1 MGERREKF
9 VLDHDFVRS
18 ARHSDVQFDD
28 GVWELIDNA
37 IDAES
42 SQIYVEIQILPG
54 DVNRL
59 IVMDDGKGIPT
70 WVTDSFEPDSEPRR
84 GIPFVLAYGGRSH
97 GEKKRNAR
105 IGRFGIGLSQTAC
118 CLTGRSDVW
127 SKTADDAKWRHGY
140 YDFDE
145 LMKSEDCT
153 MEPEREVEAPEG
165 VLPLDPDHGTIV
177 RMDIDRNTI
186 RYSGSAV
193 DRISKLV
200 GQVYRRWL
208 AEPGHRLVIKN
219 VPLKGKEQL
228 MEVLPRD
235 PLHLIE
241 NSFEV
246 RETVSGKLVGEDEL
260 VLTPEHPLWPEEA
273 SEEGFDEAWIRM
285 RVVRIPQAEWR
296 RSVGLPPSTG
306 TGGAAVFNKEE
317 ESVFRKWGITV
328 ETQGFSLLRN
338 GREIGC
344 WMDLGMFANHP
355 DYTYFRGEVDFHP
368 ALDTLFGI
376 ENNKSRSSVPQE
388 VVDLLKPMWA
398 PLQTEYL
405 AQRKEEQELTKQLRI
420 EQRQA
425 KQAEAI
431 ARQASDFLPQP
442 AFSEEDLAKAEEYR
456 RKERERR
463 KKDIRERI
471 AAKSAPIAKRKESAE
486 AAGDVANARAAR
498 DQLSQLEQQ
507 QSNLEADVDHRFGG
521 HSPVRF
527 TEAPLESR
535 EIYRQTD
542 RGTESEV
549 TIANDTVFY
558 DEIYRQTEDKEH
570 LRIPLDL
577 VFGSLGLAEFYHT
590 RESGDIE
597 RAQMKW
603 ELARREVSGF
613 VDTFVKALIK
623 HRGSIS
629 GEKEGG
635 A

>member
-1 MGERREKF
+1 MEDERREQF
-9 VLDHDFVRS
+9 VLDHDFLNS
-18 ARHSDVQFDD
+18 ARSSDLQFDD

-37 IDAES
+37 IDAGAK
-42 SQIYVEIQILPG
+42 QIFVEIRIMPN
-54 DVNRL
+54 DINRL
-59 IVMDDGKGIPT
+59 IVMDDGHGIPT
-70 WVTDSFEPDSEPRR
+70 WITDPFEPDSEPRP

-97 GEKKRNAR
+97 GDKKRNDR
-105 IGRFGIGLSQTAC
+105 IGRFGIGLSNTAC
-118 CLTGRSDVW
+118 CLTGHTNIW
-127 SKTADDAKWRHGY
+127 SKTADDAKWRYGY

-145 LMKSEDCT
+145 LMESEDCT
-153 MEPEREVEAPEG
+153 MEPEVEVDSTGELIPSNLE
-165 VLPLDPDHGTIV
+165 HGTIV
-177 RMDIDRNTI
+177 LMDINRDTI

-200 GQVYRRWL
+200 GRVYRRWL
-208 AEPGHRLVIKN
+208 ADPEHRLVIKN
-219 VPLKGKEQL
+219 VPLKAKEQF
-228 MEVLPRD
+228 MKVLPRD

-246 RETVSGKLVGEDEL
+246 QETVQGIVVGEDEI
-260 VLTPEHPLWPEEA
+260 VLTSEHPLWPEEA

-285 RVVRIPQAEWR
+285 KVVRIPQAEWR

-317 ESVFRKWGITV
+317 ETQFRKWGITG

-344 WMDLGMFANHP
+344 WLNLGLFNNHHKF
-355 DYTYFRGEVDFHP
+355 TYFRGEVDFHP
-368 ALDTLFGI
+368 ALDNLFGI

-388 VVDLLKPMWA
+388 VVDLLKPMWI
-398 PLQTEYL
+398 PLQSAYMT
-405 AQRKEEQELTKQLRI
+405 QRKEEAELYKKFRI
-420 EQRQA
+420 EQRQN

-442 AFSEEDLAKAEEYR
+442 AFNEDDLAKSEKYR

-463 KKDIRERI
+463 KKEIRERI
-471 AAKSAPIAKRKESAE
+471 AAKSGPIAARKEAAE
-486 AAGDVANARAAR
+486 AAGDAAAVRAAQ

-507 QSNLEADVDHRFGG
+507 QADLEADIEYRFRG

-527 TEAPLESR
+527 IEEPLESK

-549 TIANDTVFY
+549 TIANDTLFF

-577 VFGSLGLAEFYHT
+577 VFGSLGLAEFYLT
-590 RESGDIE
+590 REAPDME
-597 RAQMKW
+597 RAQIKW
-603 ELARREVSGF
+603 ERW
-613 VDTFVKALIK
+613 
-623 HRGSIS
+623 
-629 GEKEGG
+629 
-635 A
+635 

>member
-1 MGERREKF
+1 
-9 VLDHDFVRS
+9 
-18 ARHSDVQFDD
+18 
-28 GVWELIDNA
+28 
-37 IDAES
+37 
-42 SQIYVEIQILPG
+42 
-54 DVNRL
+54 
-59 IVMDDGKGIPT
+59 
-70 WVTDSFEPDSEPRR
+70 
-84 GIPFVLAYGGRSH
+84 
-97 GEKKRNAR
+97 
-105 IGRFGIGLSQTAC
+105 
-118 CLTGRSDVW
+118 
-127 SKTADDAKWRHGY
+127 
-140 YDFDE
+140 
-145 LMKSEDCT
+145 
-153 MEPEREVEAPEG
+153 
-165 VLPLDPDHGTIV
+165 
-177 RMDIDRNTI
+177 
-186 RYSGSAV
+186 
-193 DRISKLV
+193 
-200 GQVYRRWL
+200 
-208 AEPGHRLVIKN
+208 
-219 VPLKGKEQL
+219 
-228 MEVLPRD
+228 
-235 PLHLIE
+235 
-241 NSFEV
+241 
-246 RETVSGKLVGEDEL
+246 LVGEDEL

-285 RVVRIPQAEWR
+285 KIVLIPEGDWR
-296 RSVGLPPSTG
+296 RAVGLPPG
-306 TGGAAVFNKEE
+306 AGGGPLLGQSKDEE
-317 ESVFRKWGITV
+317 TAYRKWGITV
-328 ETQGFSLLRN
+328 ENQGFSLLRN

-344 WMDLGMFANHP
+344 WLNLGLFANHP
-355 DYTYFRGEVDFHP
+355 NYTYFRGEVDFHP

-405 AQRKEEQELTKQLRI
+405 VQRKEEQALTKQLRI

-456 RKERERR
+456 RKEREQR

-471 AAKSAPIAKRKESAE
+471 AVKSGPIEKRKESAE
-486 AAGDVANARAAR
+486 AAGDVATARAAR

-521 HSPVRF
+521 HSPVRLN
-527 TEAPLESR
+527 EAPLESR

-549 TIANDTVFY
+549 TIANDTLFH

-590 RESGDIE
+590 RESGDME

-613 VDTFVKALIK
+613 VDTFVKALIE

-629 GEKEGG
+629 DKKEGG